1 LVQVQDL
8 FQETI
13 VAQEEAI
20 QFSVQLLQQVAVEVV
35 IITQKL
41 LVEVVQFNSLHRQV
55 TLLQLVPLKVILQ
68 EYTFNLAV
76 VELAVLEEHLL
87 QVEDLVELEE
97 TALYQ
102 DLQ

>member
-13 VAQEEAI
+13 VAQEAEI

-41 LVEVVQFNSLHRQV
+41 LVEVVQFNSLQRQV
-55 TLLQLVPLKVILQ
+55 TLLQLVPLKVILRDQ
-68 EYTFNLAV
+68 IFNLAV
-76 VELAVLEEHLL
+76 AVLVVVEEHLL
-87 QVEDLVELEE
+87 QAVDLVELEE

>member
-20 QFSVQLLQQVAVEVV
+20 QFSVRSLQQVAVEVV

-41 LVEVVQFNSLHRQV
+41 LVEVVQFNSLHKQV

-68 EYTFNLAV
+68 DFKFNLAV
-76 VELAVLEEHLL
+76 AVLVVVEEHLL
-87 QVEDLVELEE
+87 QAVDLVELEE

>member
-41 LVEVVQFNSLHRQV
+41 LVEVVQFNSLQLQV
-55 TLLQLVPLKVILQ
+55 TLLQLVPLKVILRDQ
-68 EYTFNLAV
+68 IFNLAV
-76 VELAVLEEHLL
+76 AVLVVVEEHLL
-87 QVEDLVELEE
+87 QAVDLVELEE